1 MKILMVSSFLPY
13 PLLNGGN
20 IRLYNLLKHL
30 SKIHEITLICEK
42 RDYQKQNDIE
52 EIEKLCRKVITVDRK
67 KQWSIANILKT
78 AFSLESFL
86 IVGHTSLELKR
97 AIAEELE
104 KEKYDLIH
112 VETSYVMQNLPKV
125 NIPIVLVEH
134 NVEYLVYG
142 RYARQAPIFL
152 RPFLLID
159 VWKLKLAERSFWK
172 KATKL
177 IAVSKIEKDII
188 GASEVIPNGADVEK
202 FKVQSSK
209 FKVTGEKMILFI
221 GDFRWIQNRDAIEWI
236 IKDIWP
242 EVKFKVQTLPA
253 SPKLQRGEKFKV
265 KLWVVSKR
273 IPDKIKNLTNDSSVI
288 FDENAPSETEKIYQR
303 TDILLSPIRVGGG
316 ISFKILEAMASGV
329 PVVTTGLGNEGIGG
343 QDRVHLLT
351 SENSKGLATNV
362 TELLKDKNMYKE
374 IALNARKFIEENYEW
389 RGIAKKLD
397 SVYKSLA

>member
-202 FKVQSSK
+202 FKVQSY
-209 FKVTGEKMILFI
+209 G
-221 GDFRWIQNRDAIEWI
+221 G
-236 IKDIWP
+236 KD
-242 EVKFKVQTLPA
+242 
-253 SPKLQRGEKFKV
+253 
-265 KLWVVSKR
+265 
-273 IPDKIKNLTNDSSVI
+273 
-288 FDENAPSETEKIYQR
+288 
-303 TDILLSPIRVGGG
+303 DIV
-316 ISFKILEAMASGV
+316 
-329 PVVTTGLGNEGIGG
+329 
-343 QDRVHLLT
+343 
-351 SENSKGLATNV
+351 
-362 TELLKDKNMYKE
+362 Y
-374 IALNARKFIEENYEW
+374 W
-389 RGIAKKLD
+389 RF
-397 SVYKSLA
+397 